1 MIKKEKAK
9 KKNAQIFEKDV
20 IIQNKIDELNESRQ
34 ILNLSDFNNSSE
46 ESEIEVKE

>member
-1 MIKKEKAK
+1 MTFDILNIKSPEFL
-9 KKNAQIFEKDV
+9 KNL
-20 IIQNKIDELNESRQ
+20 KIDELNESRQ